1 MQVLRLISF
10 GLVLITTC
18 LVNAVAQ
25 EPNLSKP
32 AGTENTPVA
41 ASSALPEF
49 VVEVNRPGGCVA
61 APVSPKHK
69 VGYLLYSLPRPAK
82 ILPDKAGSPITSKV
96 SVSARQDGEQW
107 HVKVVIG
114 TGEFFDAG
122 DFMVG
127 DFKLNPNQRVTVTE
141 VSKFGLA
148 PIRVG
153 VMKIIRGQAA
163 KPQFT
168 NLTQSVVLQSME
180 VMSLPDP
187 FKLTLQNKSDQDL
200 IALQYNVFGP
210 RGFLGLK
217 WLSPGL
223 LTPLIKN
230 GQNYALKVNSEDNS
244 CSDEEGYRPN
254 QTHRIDLVS
263 AIFADGTYQ
272 GEPAL
277 PALIKGTALG
287 NKRNLLNVV
296 QTIGHITDA
305 TQLSQQLNNLQEG
318 MNEEADFTLV
328 ETLRSMF
335 PMLTADSTPALTNYI
350 RSGMHE
356 VKVNLKRDAQRLDI
370 IIKRNNSELIERWIK
385 GIRQKYEHWFA
396 AAEKITSQ

>member
-1 MQVLRLISF
+1 MQVLRLISVSR
-10 GLVLITTC
+10 VLITAC
-18 LVNAVAQ
+18 LVNVVAQ
-25 EPNLSKP
+25 QPIPPTTIGDVYTRIE
-32 AGTENTPVA
+32 
-41 ASSALPEF
+41 ASSGLPEF
-49 VVEVNRPGGCVA
+49 VLEVNRADGCVV

-69 VGYLLYSLPRPAK
+69 VGHLLYTLPRPAK
-82 ILPDKAGSPITSKV
+82 VLPDKAGRPITSKV
-96 SVSARQDGEQW
+96 FVSAKQDGEQW
-107 HVKVVIG
+107 HVRVSIG

-122 DFMVG
+122 DFIVG
-127 DFKLNPNQRVTVTE
+127 EFKLNPNQRATVTE
-141 VSKFGLA
+141 VNRFGLA

-153 VMKIIRGQAA
+153 VMKIIRGQAG

-168 NLTQSVVLQSME
+168 NLTQSVLLQSME

-187 FKLTLQNKSDQDL
+187 FKLTLKNSSDQDL
-200 IALQYNVFGP
+200 IAIQYNAFGP

-223 LTPLIKN
+223 LTPLIKS

-263 AIFADGTYQ
+263 AVFADGSYQ

-305 TQLSQQLNNLQEG
+305 TQLSQQLNILHEG
-318 MNEEADFTLV
+318 MNEEAEVALV
-328 ETLRSMF
+328 EMLRGMF
-335 PMLTADSTPALTNYI
+335 PTLTANSTPALTTYI

-356 VKVNLKRDAQRLDI
+356 VKVNLKRDAQRLDV
-370 IIKRNNSELIERWIK
+370 IIKRNNSELTERWIK
-385 GIRQKYEHWFA
+385 GIKLKYERWFT
-396 AAEKITSQ
+396 AAEKITSH

>member
-1 MQVLRLISF
+1 MQFLRLISF
-10 GLVLITTC
+10 ALILITIC
-18 LVNAVAQ
+18 VVNAVAQ
-25 EPNLSKP
+25 E
-32 AGTENTPVA
+32 
-41 ASSALPEF
+41 ASSGFPEF
-49 VVEVNRPGGCVA
+49 VVEVNRANGCVV
-61 APVSPKHK
+61 APVSPKNNA
-69 VGYLLYSLPRPAK
+69 GYLLYTLPRPAK
-82 ILPDKAGSPITSKV
+82 VLPDKAGQPIPSKV
-96 SVSARQDGEQW
+96 FVSARQDGEQW
-107 HVKVVIG
+107 HVKVSIG

-122 DFMVG
+122 DFLVG
-127 DFKLNPNQRVTVTE
+127 DFRLTPNQRATVTE
-141 VSKFGLA
+141 VSKFGMA

-153 VMKIIRGQAA
+153 VMKIIRGQAG

-168 NLTQSVVLQSME
+168 NLTQSVSLQSME

-187 FKLTLQNKSDQDL
+187 FKLTLKNTSDQDL
-200 IALQYNVFGP
+200 IAIQYNAFGP

-223 LTPLIKN
+223 LTPLIKS
-230 GQNYALKVNSEDNS
+230 GQNYALTVNSEDNS
-244 CSDEEGYRPN
+244 CSGEEGYRPN
-254 QTHRIDLVS
+254 QTRRIDLVS

-296 QTIGHITDA
+296 QTIGHISDA
-305 TQLSQQLNNLQEG
+305 TQLSQQLINLEEG
-318 MNEEADFTLV
+318 MNEEAEVTLV

-335 PMLTADSTPALTNYI
+335 PMLTPESTPALTNYV

-370 IIKRNNSELIERWIK
+370 IIKRNNSELTGRWIK
-385 GIRQKYEHWFA
+385 GIKKKYEQWFA